1 MDNATHCNDIYL
13 NIIRYTITNNCY
25 KTIQLC
31 IYIYI
36 YIYIAWYVL
45 LNVCMYTIL
54 TACIHTQINIYIY
67 IASYIEYCVHILYI

>member
-31 IYIYI
+31 IYIYCVVCFI
-36 YIYIAWYVL
+36 ECMYVHYTYSMYTHTDKYIYI
-45 LNVCMYTIL
+45 
-54 TACIHTQINIYIY
+54 
-67 IASYIEYCVHILYI
+67 